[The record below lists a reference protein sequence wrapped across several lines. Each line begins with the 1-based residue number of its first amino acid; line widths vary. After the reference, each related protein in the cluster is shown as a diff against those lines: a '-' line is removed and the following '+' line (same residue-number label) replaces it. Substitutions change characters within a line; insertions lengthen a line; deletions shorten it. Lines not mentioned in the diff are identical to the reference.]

1 MANSNIPPLIP
12 GAPPSI
18 INENDDDVLSHLT
31 PIADLG
37 IAGIDKMMQSI
48 PSESPVQITKT
59 VKDNVISY
67 SIQGDGDYASEIIFI
82 NAKIYFKIKNGEGK
96 EIYITKID
104 GEYTKI
110 DSIPVS
116 GGRRRR
122 RSTKRAK
129 RAKRRS
135 HKNRK

>member
-1 MANSNIPPLIP
+1 MANSNIPLR
-12 GAPPSI
+12 GEPPRI
-18 INENDDDVLSHLT
+18 IEENDDDVLFSLI

-37 IAGIDKMMQSI
+37 IAGIDAMMQQI
-48 PSESPVQITKT
+48 PSDSPVQITKT

-82 NAKIYFKIKNGEGK
+82 NAKIYFKIKNGEDK
-96 EIYITKID
+96 EIYITKEGD
-104 GEYTKI
+104 TYKKV

-116 GGRRRR
+116 GGRRKR

-129 RAKRRS
+129 RTKRRS